1 MDGKKEIRNIRKIKR
16 TKKKEIRQ
24 DQHEKKQQ
32 QKKDV
37 KYYENKFSDYPII
50 KLKKIVRELI
60 LKGEMIDKVDPHNID
75 LEVQLDAIKRITEK
89 QHKIEDFNSG
99 LFSYYPD
106 LLDPE
111 FNKKIFHKKE
121 FYENMIKLKN
131 YDLNEL
137 SSERCNP
144 DKWTLLP
151 NQVFLKNFISLETP
165 YNGVLIWHGTG
176 VGKTCSAITIA
187 EQFKDIVKRDGK
199 KIFVLL
205 SPSIKDNFK
214 KQIFNVDKIGKFKIQ
229 KLSDIKTKTIAQ
241 CTGNSYLK
249 ELDDVVIEDKEQIN
263 KKINRVINSHYNFMG
278 YDSFANYVTKL
289 EEDCIKGYD
298 VSMKS
303 YLQKKM
309 RKKMFS
315 DTIFIIDEAHHIRI
329 TDDNSNKIA
338 PPVIER
344 VLQDADNVKLI
355 LLTATPMYN
364 NQTEIVWLLN
374 LLLQND
380 NRPWID
386 NNDIFDSKGELK
398 TTGLEI
404 LKQKSSGYISYL
416 RGENP
421 YSFPLRL
428 YPNINE
434 DSKLLFYGNTPKI
447 NMDGTRILKK
457 HELKYLKL
465 INSNMSEL
473 QYKIYRK
480 SVDSLMKLEKDFEEH
495 FDEEEYENILKKD
508 SGYSE
513 IEKGLQTSNFV
524 FPSSNMDDEDIELNN
539 YYGLKGL
546 ERCFDVVVS
555 KGHKKYK
562 YNNSIY
568 KQFGN
573 FLYCPKIDDEAFI
586 KYQLSYFSSKMDSIM
601 KYIYNSKGIVYV
613 YSQFINSGVLPF
625 ALALEQNGFKK
636 YGKEQ
641 LLDHPEYVKSKTNC
655 KSEPISYEGKRLS
668 EYKSKKDF
676 TQANYVIITGNDMI
690 SKNND
695 QEIYDTTL
703 ENNKFG
709 EKIKVIL
716 GSPIA
721 GEGLDMKRLR
731 EIHILDPWHHLNRIE
746 QVIGRGVRNCSHS
759 DLDLKDRNCTIFM
772 HVASSSTEGDYADEL
787 ERETIDLRVYRKA
800 EHKSIKMGIIE
811 KELKKNAIDC
821 SLNKQG
827 NVYSQELW
835 NQNIEIETSQRI
847 NTKYRIGDQPYS
859 KICNFQ
865 EECDYQCDFT
875 TKQELKKSDI
885 DNDTYNL
892 NFSKQYIYKIL
903 EIIKEMFLKDYI
915 FDLKDIFDYV
925 IARDDSIENIY
936 VYNALDFLIN
946 DQSQYVFD
954 KFNRTGKVIYKG
966 GFYIFQPSDIIDEN
980 IPIYYRNKYLDIK
993 KKRVSLKNNYHFKK
1007 LENLTK
1013 LVKQTIKTKKKDDLQ
1028 VVKQIITNVENA
1040 FKKLKVDDFWNSVDD
1055 LMIKKILY
1063 NKNIDRLSHEN
1074 KSIII
1079 EYIIN
1084 KLKFNKLDISSKLII
1099 ESDFLLFESLLNY
1112 FIFEDRDVK
1121 IGTKTSKIIGYR
1133 VFINNVETL
1142 FIYKDG
1148 EFKLCPIQN
1157 QDKYKKMVDISKE
1170 TKIRKESTILGYIEK
1185 SNDREN
1191 IYNFKLVDKSTTN
1204 TSKSRKSTGAV
1215 CSDINSKDSIGN
1227 LINIVSGI
1235 RKYENKHIQNYDEK
1249 QSYTKEQLC
1258 SYIEILLRY
1267 REITKHK
1274 NLKWFFR
1281 ANEKNIF

>member
-1 MDGKKEIRNIRKIKR
+1 MDSKKESKSIRIIKR
-16 TKKKEIRQ
+16 TKKKEVRQ
-24 DQHEKKQQ
+24 TQFETKQK
-32 QKKDV
+32 QKKDI
-37 KYYENKFSDYPII
+37 KYYEKKFRDFSLV
-50 KLKKIVRELI
+50 KLKNIVRELI
-60 LKGEMIDKVDPHNID
+60 IKGDSIDKVDPLNID
-75 LEVQLDAIKRITEK
+75 LEVQLDAIKRITENK
-89 QHKIEDFNSG
+89 HKVEDFNSG

-106 LLDPE
+106 LLDPD

-121 FYENMIKLKN
+121 FYENMIKLTN
-131 YDLNEL
+131 YNLNDL

-144 DKWTLLP
+144 NKWNLLP

-165 YNGVLIWHGTG
+165 YNGVLLWHGTG

-187 EQFKDIVKRDGK
+187 EQFKDTIKRDGK

-214 KQIFNVDKIGKFKIQ
+214 KQIFNVDKLGKFKIQ

-249 ELDDVVIEDKEQIN
+249 ELEDMILEDKEQFS

-289 EEDCIKGYD
+289 EEECIKGYD
-298 VSMKS
+298 VSMKH

-344 VLQDADNVKLI
+344 VIKDADNVKLI

-398 TTGLEI
+398 STGLEI
-404 LKQKSSGYISYL
+404 LKEKSTGYISYL

-428 YPNINE
+428 YPTINQ
-434 DSKLLFYGNTPKI
+434 DPKLLYSENTPKF
-447 NMDGTRILKK
+447 NMDGTQILKK

-465 INSNMSEL
+465 VNSNMSEL

-480 SVDSLMKLEKDFEEH
+480 SVESLMKIGQDYEEPLEDQ
-495 FDEEEYENILKKD
+495 DYENTFKKD
-508 SGYSE
+508 SGYSD

-524 FPSSNMDDEDIELNN
+524 FPSNDETIELNN

-546 ERCFDVVVS
+546 ERCFDVVVT
-555 KGHKKYK
+555 KGGKKYK
-562 YNNSIY
+562 YNNNIY

-573 FLYCPKIDDEAFI
+573 FLHCPRIDEEVFI

-601 KYIYNSKGIVYV
+601 KYIYNSKGIVYI

-655 KSEPISYEGKRLS
+655 KSEPISFEGKRIS

-676 TQANYVIITGNDMI
+676 IQANYVIITGNDMI

-695 QEIYDTTL
+695 QEINDTTL

-731 EIHILDPWHHLNRIE
+731 EIHVLDPWHHLNRIE
-746 QVIGRGVRNCSHS
+746 QVIGRGIRNCSHS

-772 HVASSSTEGDYADEL
+772 HVASSCTEGDYADEL
-787 ERETIDLRVYRKA
+787 ERETIDLRIYRKA

-835 NQNIEIETSQRI
+835 NQNIDIETSQRL
-847 NTKYRIGDQPYS
+847 NTSYRIGDQPYS

-865 EECDYQCDFT
+865 EDCDYECDSK
-875 TKQELKKSDI
+875 TKQELEKRDI

-903 EIIKEMFLKDYI
+903 EIIKEMFSKDYI

-925 IARDDSIENIY
+925 IARDDSIESIY
-936 VYNALDFLIN
+936 VYNALEMLVN
-946 DQSQYVFD
+946 DQTQYVFD

-966 GFYIFQPSDIIDEN
+966 GYYIFQPIDIIDEN
-980 IPIYYRNKYLDIK
+980 IPMYYRNQYLDIK
-993 KKRVSLKNNYHFKK
+993 KKRVSLKNNYHFQN
-1007 LENLTK
+1007 LENMTTLLK
-1013 LVKQTIKTKKKDDLQ
+1013 KTIKIKKKDSLHII
-1028 VVKQIITNVENA
+1028 KQIITNVNNG
-1040 FKKLKVDDFWNSVDD
+1040 FKKIKGDDFLSSIDD

-1063 NKNIDRLSHEN
+1063 HKNIDRLNHEN

-1079 EYIIN
+1079 EYIIH
-1084 KLKFNKLDISSKLII
+1084 KLKFNKSDISSKLIV

-1112 FIFEDRDVK
+1112 FLFEDRDIK
-1121 IGTKTSKIIGYR
+1121 IGKKSSTIVGYR
-1133 VFINNVETL
+1133 VFINNSETL

-1157 QDKYKKMVDISKE
+1157 QEKYKKMIDISKE
-1170 TKIRKESTILGYIEK
+1170 TKIRKESVINGYIEK

-1204 TSKSRKSTGAV
+1204 TTKSRKATGAV

-1227 LINIVSGI
+1227 LINIVSGN
-1235 RKYENKHIQNYDEK
+1235 RKYENKNIQNYGEK
-1249 QSYTKEQLC
+1249 QYYTKEQLC
-1258 SYIEILLRY
+1258 SYLEIVLRY
-1267 REITKHK
+1267 REIIKYK
-1274 NLKWFFR
+1274 DLKWFFR
-1281 ANEKNIF
+1281 TNEKNIF